1 MLGPEPSQV
10 LTPGAALQ
18 GAEPAADQGVEISV
32 TGQGGRQSSSSS
44 DSRGSGGSLQEGS
57 CGAKGSPLRASVPSV
72 GTLQG
77 HK

>member
-10 LTPGAALQ
+10 LTPGQLSRVLNQ
-18 GAEPAADQGVEISV
+18 QLVKEPVSV
-32 TGQGGRQSSSSS
+32 TGQGGRQNSSSS
-44 DSRGSGGSLQEGS
+44 DGRGSGGEPAGGFVWGQEQPSEGFM
-57 CGAKGSPLRASVPSV
+57 PSV